1 MTQVGWVR
9 QLLRWLAPHKLNVGI
24 AFAAGLLGTGVAGLT
39 PLVQKVVVDDVTR
52 RTGDAIAPWLLLLVV
67 AGFARFGLA
76 YVRRFFGG
84 RVAADVQYDLRTAL
98 FRHVQRLD
106 VASHDQLQ
114 TGQLV
119 ARASTDV
126 SSLHHLLSFLP
137 LVLGNVLLFFIAL
150 GVMVRLSPLL
160 TLVVFAVVPLMA
172 LATARVRRTIFPASW
187 DASQQSGVVAGIVE
201 ESVTGVRVVKGFGQE
216 RRELA
221 RLSQGAADLLA
232 SRTRLVRLQARFAPT
247 LQVIPTLAQV
257 AVLAVGGWLTIRGR
271 ITLGTFLAFN
281 VYVTS
286 LVGPVRT
293 ASFLVAFSQQVKASI
308 QRLSEVL
315 DANPQVTEQAGAGV
329 LTTGAGAIELEDVT
343 FGYTTS
349 EPVLESFSL
358 RVEPGET
365 VALVGTSGSGKSTV
379 ALLLPRFYDV
389 HAGAVRI
396 GGTDVREV
404 TLESLR
410 RRIGVVFEE
419 PFLFSDTIRA
429 NIAYGRPDASQVE
442 VEVAARAAEAHG
454 FISALADGYD
464 SVVGEQ
470 GLTLS
475 GGQRQR
481 VALARALL
489 TDPQVLIL
497 DDAMSAVDSRVE
509 EEILGTL
516 SRLLA
521 GRTTLLVAH
530 RRSTLRLADRIAVV
544 DQGRVVAIGTAAE
557 LEATSPLYRALLS
570 GPDEEVELAADVEAS
585 EAATGGATALW
596 DGQPT
601 PSLWG
606 EREVSAAEA
615 LAAAGRLRKPDP
627 AATVRAGGHGGG
639 GGGSIR
645 GTGPMAASMVATP
658 ELLAAVEALPPAD
671 DRPDVGLD
679 ELDVAEPSF
688 SFWRF
693 VRRWRRLLG
702 LGVALVVVDS
712 VTNLLGP
719 TVVRYGVD
727 NGVEPGRTAML
738 WAATALALLVAMA
751 SWGNAVIEQLVTG
764 STAEKVLY
772 ALRVRVF
779 AHLQRLSLD
788 YYDREMG
795 GRVMTR
801 MTTDVDAM
809 QQLLATGLVQ
819 AVVSGV
825 TCGGVA
831 VALVLMS
838 PPLALATAAIVPP
851 LAVATW
857 LYRRRA
863 HDAYDRARERVAEVN
878 ADFQENLSGFRVA
891 QAYSRE
897 DRNEDRFAGLA
908 DGYRRARVDAQRLVA
923 LYFPF
928 VEMLSELANALVL
941 GAGAVFVT
949 RGTTSTG
956 ELIAFL
962 LYLNLFFAP
971 IQQLSSVFDTWQQA
985 RISIGRIEGLLA
997 VPSGTPAAQ
1006 DPVDPGRLT
1015 GRLEMV
1021 GVRFRYAGAA
1031 DEALQGVDLT
1041 IEPGQTVAFVGET
1054 GAGKST
1060 VLKLVARFYDVTDGA
1075 VLADGVDVRHL
1086 DLAAFRQQLGV
1097 VPQEPFLFA
1106 GTIRDNIAYGR
1117 PEASDAEVEAAARA
1131 VGAHQVVASLPGG
1144 YRHVVGERGRSL
1156 SAGQRQLIALARALL
1171 PNPPI
1176 LLLDEAT
1183 ANLDLATE
1191 ARVSEGMGVAAR
1203 GRTTLL
1209 IAHRLQT
1216 AAGADR
1222 IVVVDAGRVAESGT
1236 HAELLARGGRY
1247 AELWRAFAGAD
1258 AGALA

>member
-1 MTQVGWVR
+1 MTQVRWVR

-544 DQGRVVAIGTAAE
+544 DQGRVLAIGTAAE

-1209 IAHRLQT
+1209 IAHRLPT
-1216 AAGADR
+1216 TAGADR

>member
-1 MTQVGWVR
+1 MGWVR